1 MATRPVF
8 TVSNEKPW
16 FKQWDLSFEYNRGLS
31 PTQKK
36 KNVVALHDEYER
48 CFKHRRILEISSKS
62 MQPCGEALSAFFLKK
77 FVPSLNASVP
87 VENVYQAGKV
97 FEHGGPHTDLL
108 TVTPRAAKRDERLR
122 TSGDLLRFS
131 FEGDAY
137 AAVPKTAFYDY
148 IYINALL
155 ENEELAKAA
164 LEFDAFTDIEFSPAK
179 SLNCQARAAAKFVS
193 LYRAGRLDVVRDYKT
208 FCENCR

>member
-8 TVSNEKPW
+8 AVSDEKPW
-16 FKQWDLSFEYNRGLS
+16 FRQWDLSFEYNRGLS

-48 CFKHRRILEISSKS
+48 CFKNRRILEISSKS
-62 MQPCGEALSAFFLKK
+62 LQPCGEALSAFFLKK

-97 FEHGGPHTDLL
+97 FERGGPHTDLL

-122 TSGDLLRFS
+122 TSGDLLRFA
-131 FEGDAY
+131 FEGENY
-137 AAVPKTAFYDY
+137 AAVPKNAFYDY
-148 IYINALL
+148 IYISALL

-164 LEFDAFTDIEFSPAK
+164 LEYDAFTDIEFGPTK
-179 SLNCQARAAAKFVS
+179 GLNCQARAAAKFVS
-193 LYRAGRLDVVRDYKT
+193 LCRAGRLDVMRDYRA